1 MMGRRVFAAPAIAL
15 AAAIAQGQQAP
26 RVIGGGLPSVSPDG
40 SRIAFV
46 SNRDGVDDVYV
57 ISPDGTGEKRLTNTP
72 ENENGTGW
80 TQDGKRVLFTVNA
93 KEGGARLYGVD
104 PDGKNLRQLA
114 AVPGRTPTLS
124 PDGRRLVYTAGTW
137 TETELMVAAAD
148 GSDAKRIPLT
158 SPIAW
163 NNQWSPDS
171 RQLAFTGRGDPP
183 RGLAIIVVNADGS
196 GERRVTHFAAA
207 DGRAQCPAWSPDGRR
222 LAFFAGSG
230 EGDSATSHIWIV
242 DASTGE
248 GVKLAAHARAY
259 LDETPSWFPDGKR
272 LAFQSNRTGRM
283 EIWVMN
289 SDGSSARQ
297 LTGLTPASRLP
308 SRP

>member
-1 MMGRRVFAAPAIAL
+1 MKGRGVFAWLAIAL
-15 AAAIAQGQQAP
+15 AAAIAESQQAP
-26 RVIGGGLPSVSPDG
+26 RVIGGGLPAVSPDG

-57 ISPDGTGEKRLTNTP
+57 ISADGSGERRLTNTP
-72 ENENGTGW
+72 DNENGTGW

-93 KEGGARLYGVD
+93 KEGGARLYAVD

-124 PDGRRLVYTAGTW
+124 PDGKRLVYTAGTW
-137 TETELMVAAAD
+137 TETELMVASGE
-148 GSDAKRIPLT
+148 GSDGKRIPLT

-163 NNQWSPDS
+163 NNHWSPDS
-171 RQLAFTGRGDPP
+171 KQLAFTGRGDPP
-183 RGLAIIVVNADGS
+183 KGLAIIVVNADGS
-196 GERRVTHFAAA
+196 GERRVTRLAPE

-222 LAFFAGSG
+222 IAFFASSG

-248 GVKLAAHARAY
+248 GAKLAPHARAY

-272 LAFQSNRTGRM
+272 LALQSNRTGRM

-297 LTGLTPASRLP
+297 LTGLAPASRVP
-308 SRP
+308 